1 MSTLPDRLT
10 LVDYQLHL
18 PTFEGPLDLLLR
30 LIEKAELPISDV
42 SLIAV
47 TGQFLAYVEASG
59 GIRPEAMAEF
69 TAIGARLVLLKSRS
83 LLPRPA
89 EVEEDDIGEEL
100 VSRLLEYQA
109 IKAAAIRLGEQQ
121 LSGERSFARVANIAT
136 PKNDQLAPLALH
148 QPIALA
154 RAIRRRLSIVPVPR
168 QLIDGRERIPIRIM
182 LERALTIVAPGRRV
196 QFRDV
201 VGDGA
206 TREEAMTSF
215 LAVLVLV
222 RRRIFDAEQHGPFA
236 PIDLWRTGN
245 ADVELTELVP
255 ADRLGEIA

>member
-1 MSTLPDRLT
+1 MSTPPDRLT
-10 LVDYQLHL
+10 LIDYQLHL

-30 LIEKAELPISDV
+30 LIEKAELPISEV

-47 TGQFLAYVEASG
+47 TGQFLAFVEESG
-59 GIRPEAMAEF
+59 GIRPEALAEF

-89 EVEEDDIGEEL
+89 EAEEDDIGEEL

-109 IKAAAIRLGEQQ
+109 IKTAALRMAKHQ
-121 LSGERSFARVANIAT
+121 LSGQRSFARLASIST

-154 RAIRRRLSIVPVPR
+154 RAIRRRLSIVPSPR
-168 QLIDGRERIPIRIM
+168 QLIDGRERIPIRVM

-196 QFRDV
+196 RFVDV

-222 RRRIFDAEQHGPFA
+222 RRRVFDAEQHGPFE

-245 ADVELTELVP
+245 GEVELTELMP
-255 ADRLGEIA
+255 ADQLGEIA